1 MTQEQLKEQFL
12 QYAENNLQNDTIL
25 QAIKKLLDNIANEMY
40 ENGYISESNQLVTC
54 ILKIGEV
61 LKND

>member
-1 MTQEQLKEQFL
+1 MNQEQLKDQFL
-12 QYAENNLQNDTIL
+12 KYAEYNLHNDTIL
-25 QAIKKLLDNIANEMY
+25 EAIKELLDNIANELY
-40 ENGYISESNQLVTC
+40 ENGYTPESNQLVTC